1 MQERYLLYRMKRG
14 DQAALDEWIGY
25 YYPLIYRYLL
35 HKAGKT
41 SLAED
46 LCQEVFIRFLRTLPT
61 YHDEGKSLN
70 YLYTLARH
78 CLYDHYRE
86 QNETLWLDEALLAD
100 DTALMDTIL
109 RHEIQSLMAGYLQTL
124 KPSLGQI
131 IRLHYFS
138 EMTFKEIADELHL
151 PLSTVKTRH
160 YAGLRQLAKK
170 MTKEE
175 RQWLKEW
182 IRTL

>member
-1 MQERYLLYRMKRG
+1 M
-14 DQAALDEWIGY
+14 
-25 YYPLIYRYLL
+25 
-35 HKAGKT
+35 
-41 SLAED
+41 
-46 LCQEVFIRFLRTLPT
+46 
-61 YHDEGKSLN
+61 N

-138 EMTFKEIADELHL
+138 EMTFKGDC
-151 PLSTVKTRH
+151 
-160 YAGLRQLAKK
+160 
-170 MTKEE
+170 
-175 RQWLKEW
+175 
-182 IRTL
+182 